1 MDNDFEIWYEAGRS
15 LFIDFDEMPQDVTH
29 FYELQIGLKFGIYQR
44 YFLEK
49 YNLLIYVKPDYD
61 KFSIH
66 IEHSLNKETLLNKSL
81 INNNINSV
89 QEILIE
95 EAFKLTNKK

>member
-1 MDNDFEIWYEAGRS
+1 MDKNFEIWYENGRS
-15 LFIDFDEMPQDVTH
+15 LFINFDEMPQNVSH
-29 FYELQIGLKFGIYQR
+29 FYELQNGLKFGIYQR

-49 YNLLIYVKPDYD
+49 YNWLIYVKPDYD

-66 IEHSLNKETLLNKSL
+66 IEHRLNKETLLNIHL

-95 EAFKLTNKK
+95 KTFKLTK